1 MTWTVQYFLHQ
12 AHVWEGHGIQAE
24 DDNNSGAAAYAAR
37 KVAMWTQLA
46 TVSEKQFQSVNTL
59 YQAVLTCNS

>member
-1 MTWTVQYFLHQ
+1 MSENMYICAYTILSLIT
-12 AHVWEGHGIQAE
+12 
-24 DDNNSGAAAYAAR
+24 SAAAYATR